1 MDQLLAGL
9 FNPSMSGPATGA
21 INGQLKAATLTSS
34 DLTGPL
40 AGKQITDLVNM
51 IRSGGAYVNVDT
63 TQNNNGEVR
72 GQIS

>member
-51 IRSGGAYVNVDT
+51 IRSGGAYVNHPKYCM
-63 TQNNNGEVR
+63 
-72 GQIS
+72 QILL